1 MKVLYKMRQKMG
13 VPKILNLIYPPV
25 CGFCGKL
32 NQDFLCPKCRKLL
45 EKEAIFGVDN
55 YIKINEAKTKFK
67 EKNYI
72 LETLQNK
79 NENLNIIN
87 NQNKIEKQINNNL
100 NNKKENR
107 KKNRKK
113 NTKKNTKKNEIPV
126 QEYIA
131 KYFDEHLYIFLY
143 QGIIRKMILD
153 YKFNEEAYLYKTFVN
168 FLLKNKNFFEK
179 LEKYDTIIPVPISNK
194 RLKSRGYNQSLL
206 LAKEISRNTSFN
218 LKLQE
223 DCIFK
228 VKDITEQS
236 KLNKEER
243 AKNIQGVYKL
253 FNEESLYNKKILLV
267 DDIFTTGS
275 TVNECSK
282 VLRKAKPKTI
292 GIFTIA
298 KDELK

>member
-1 MKVLYKMRQKMG
+1 MESFNKMRKKSP

-32 NQDFLCPKCRKLL
+32 NQNFLCPKCRKLL

-55 YIKINEAKTKFK
+55 YIKINESKMKFK
-67 EKNYI
+67 EQNYI

-87 NQNKIEKQINNNL
+87 NQNKTENQINNNL

-113 NTKKNTKKNEIPV
+113 NTKKNEIAV

-143 QGIIRKMILD
+143 QGIIRRMILD
-153 YKFNEEAYLYKTFVN
+153 YKFNEESYLYKTFVN

-206 LAKEISRNTSFN
+206 LAREISRNTSFN
-218 LKLQE
+218 LKLQT
-223 DCIFK
+223 DCLFK
-228 VKDITEQS
+228 VKDIIEQS

-243 AKNIQGVYKL
+243 VKNIQGVYKL
-253 FNEESLYNKKILLV
+253 FNGKKLYNKKILLV

-282 VLRKAKPKTI
+282 VLRKANPKTI

-298 KDELK
+298 KDELE